1 MRPQEFQPLDS
12 AVIPRFAEPATF
24 MRTPYVHSY
33 AGLEIALVGVPF
45 DLGSTNRA
53 GARHGPAQIREMSRL
68 IRRVNA
74 ASAIAPFDLC
84 HVADVGDAP
93 QNPLDL
99 LDSIQ
104 KIQTFFATLHA
115 AGVVPVTAGGDHT
128 ITLPILRALATAGPV
143 GCIHFDAH
151 ADTLDTLLGTKINHG
166 TPFRRAVEEEL
177 IDPRRMIRIGLRGTR
192 YSDEDIAFGSDVGM
206 RLITMED
213 YEAMGRAQVITEA
226 RRVVGEGPT
235 YITFDIDGLDPIYAI
250 GTGAPEPGGVS
261 MRDA

>member
-1 MRPQEFQPLDS
+1 MTHQQGFQPLDS

-24 MRTPYVHSY
+24 MRTPHVQSY
-33 AGLEIALVGVPF
+33 AGLDIALVGVPF

-74 ASAIAPFDLC
+74 SSAIAPFDIC

-99 LDSIQ
+99 LDSIH
-104 KIQTFFATLHA
+104 KIQTFFAMLHA

-128 ITLPILRALATAGPV
+128 ITLPILRAIATEGPV

-151 ADTLDTLLGTKINHG
+151 GDTPDTLLGTKINHG

-177 IDPRRMIRIGLRGTR
+177 IDPRRMIQIGLRGTR
-192 YSDEDIAFGSDVGM
+192 YSDEDIAFGYDVGM
-206 RLITMED
+206 RLITMD
-213 YEAMGRAQVITEA
+213 DFEAMGRAQVITEA
-226 RRVVGEGPT
+226 RRVVGEDAT
-235 YITFDIDGLDPIYAI
+235 YI
-250 GTGAPEPGGVS
+250 
-261 MRDA
+261 